1 VARWLLVAS
10 PILALAINC
19 AFYLLLR
26 RALAWRIGMSIL
38 GGLCFGLAAIVGFV
52 VDSLDYAN
60 VAFAELMICQ
70 FGTYLTLSF
79 CFWTFL
85 NLNITSLR
93 IRVIRELLQAGG
105 AIAVVELL
113 ASYSD
118 AERLQRRLARLM
130 NGRQIELVDGNWR
143 LRSSLILIIARC
155 IDVNRTIMGLGGG

>member
-1 VARWLLVAS
+1 
-10 PILALAINC
+10 
-19 AFYLLLR
+19 
-26 RALAWRIGMSIL
+26 MS
-38 GGLCFGLAAIVGFV
+38 VRN
-52 VDSLDYAN
+52 S
-60 VAFAELMICQ
+60 
-70 FGTYLTLSF
+70 LTLSF

-118 AERLQRRLARLM
+118 AERLQRRLARLL

>member
-1 VARWLLVAS
+1 L
-10 PILALAINC
+10 
-19 AFYLLLR
+19 
-26 RALAWRIGMSIL
+26 
-38 GGLCFGLAAIVGFV
+38 
-52 VDSLDYAN
+52 DSLDYAN

-118 AERLQRRLARLM
+118 AERLQRRLARLL